1 MQNNTAT
8 ILKQLNYE
16 AIEAHLITYFIISF
30 DERKDLTSK
39 TSWEIKLFVIEKVV
53 KGNEETFNNF
63 LKALEECEDV
73 SNRQLMLKIQQDHKK
88 EELAPTE
95 PLHLPEAL
103 NTPYGSMGDE
113 LVLGEMS
120 FQPQL
125 SLQGSNSK
133 TAS

>member
-39 TSWEIKLFVIEKVV
+39 TSREIKLFVIEKVV

-73 SNRQLMLKIQQDHKK
+73 SNHQLMLKIHKRRI
-88 EELAPTE
+88 
-95 PLHLPEAL
+95 
-103 NTPYGSMGDE
+103 
-113 LVLGEMS
+113 
-120 FQPQL
+120 
-125 SLQGSNSK
+125 GSNR
-133 TAS
+133 TLASTRSLEHTLWINGR